1 MCQAIMQQKRA
12 VEPVVCST
20 SWLTRHLQVYM
31 TLEEAVEEEV
41 GVGVAVEEEGLTA
54 NMHAPL

>member
-1 MCQAIMQQKRA
+1 M
-12 VEPVVCST
+12 
-20 SWLTRHLQVYM
+20 
-31 TLEEAVEEEV
+31 LEEAVEEEV

>member
-1 MCQAIMQQKRA
+1 MQQKRA